1 MRMSLNFV
9 QVLLFRMIESRIH
22 FKKLKENYSHFAQDF
37 CYNSVTPRTG
47 YPKINHAPKVLEEV
61 GNARANEPYPLKKK
75 KKKIT
80 GGKHLSD
87 IIKNIQNEKD
97 SFSEW
102 SRQKLGL
109 G

>member
-1 MRMSLNFV
+1 MSLNFV
-9 QVLLFRMIESRIH
+9 QVLLFQMIESRIH

-75 KKKIT
+75 KKSQGENTCLTSLKTYKMRRIPFLN
-80 GGKHLSD
+80 GQD
-87 IIKNIQNEKD
+87 RN
-97 SFSEW
+97 
-102 SRQKLGL
+102 
-109 G
+109 

>member
-1 MRMSLNFV
+1 MSLNFV

-75 KKKIT
+75 KKKKSQGENTCLTSLKTYKMRRIPFLN
-80 GGKHLSD
+80 GQD
-87 IIKNIQNEKD
+87 RN
-97 SFSEW
+97 
-102 SRQKLGL
+102 
-109 G
+109 

>member
-9 QVLLFRMIESRIH
+9 QVLLFQMIESRIH

-75 KKKIT
+75 KKSQGENTCLTSLKTYKTRRIPFLN
-80 GGKHLSD
+80 GQD
-87 IIKNIQNEKD
+87 RN
-97 SFSEW
+97 
-102 SRQKLGL
+102 
-109 G
+109 